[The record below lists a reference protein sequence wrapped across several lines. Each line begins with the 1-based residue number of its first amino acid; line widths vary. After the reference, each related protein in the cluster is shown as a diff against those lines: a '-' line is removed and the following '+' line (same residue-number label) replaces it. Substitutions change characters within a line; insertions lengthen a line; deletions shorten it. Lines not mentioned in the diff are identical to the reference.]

1 MTYSLLP
8 SLFGK
13 EEKNRPPFQSTHNE
27 IDRVFNDFRKT
38 FAGFN
43 DNADLKTNGWVTPNI
58 DISENDEAIDITAEL
73 PGVKEEDIDISVTN
87 DILVIKGEKSDSRE
101 EEENN
106 YHLIERSYGSYMR
119 SIPLGFDVD
128 ETNVKATTK
137 DGVLN
142 ISIPKPAEIKE
153 KTKKIPVSKAS

>member
-13 EEKNRPPFQSTHNE
+13 EEKNRPPFQSLHNE

-87 DILVIKGEKSDSRE
+87 DILVIKGEKY
-101 EEENN
+101 